1 MAGISTALPGRYAK
15 FLTAAAG
22 IGIVYAQNQFGAS
35 NQWVQLAV
43 AIGAALGVL
52 AVPNTPAPV
61 TLIPG
66 STPWAWTPASGPAE
80 PPVPLPLP
88 PPVPLVPRAD
98 VSRSADPP
106 MDHLAPPVT

>member
-1 MAGISTALPGRYAK
+1 MATSSALPGRYAK

-52 AVPNTPAPV
+52 AVPNTPAPLPPL
-61 TLIPG
+61 TLVPPVA
-66 STPWAWTPASGPAE
+66 PWPPAPLPSGAPPAS
-80 PPVPLPLP
+80 VT
-88 PPVPLVPRAD
+88 
-98 VSRSADPP
+98 
-106 MDHLAPPVT
+106 PPVT